1 METMDS
7 LNFDKEYIID
17 SKLST
22 LTFMDDHG
30 LNPESLSKKKNVIV
44 LYENVTILNGTETV
58 HDFIVSVQND
68 YYIYLKRRDDGNYV
82 MKIYYNY
89 NNRQQ
94 INLLLSSLKNAR
106 N

>member
-1 METMDS
+1 MEIMDS
-7 LNFDKEYIID
+7 LNFDKEDIID

-30 LNPESLSKKKNVIV
+30 LSPESLSEKKNVIV
-44 LYENVTILNGTETV
+44 LYENVTILNGIETV
-58 HDFIVSVQND
+58 NDFIVSVHND
-68 YYIYLKRRDDGNYV
+68 YYIYLKRRNGGNYAI
-82 MKIYYNY
+82 KIYYNY
-89 NNRQQ
+89 KNRQQ

>member
-7 LNFDKEYIID
+7 LNFDKEDIID
-17 SKLST
+17 SNLST
-22 LTFMDDHG
+22 IIFMDNHG
-30 LNPESLSKKKNVIV
+30 LSPESLSKKKNVIV

-58 HDFIVSVQND
+58 YDFIVSVQND
-68 YYIYLKRRDDGNYV
+68 YYIYLKRSDGGNFA

-89 NNRQQ
+89 SNRQQ

>member
-7 LNFDKEYIID
+7 LNFDKEDIID

-30 LNPESLSKKKNVIV
+30 LSPESLSKKKNVIV
-44 LYENVTILNGTETV
+44 LYENVTILNGIETV
-58 HDFIVSVQND
+58 YDFIVSVQND
-68 YYIYLKRRDDGNYV
+68 YYIYLKRRDGGNYA

>member
-7 LNFDKEYIID
+7 LNFDKEDIID

-22 LTFMDDHG
+22 LTFMDDHV
-30 LNPESLSKKKNVIV
+30 LSPESLSKKKNVIV

-58 HDFIVSVQND
+58 YDFIVSVQND

-82 MKIYYNY
+82 MNY

-94 INLLLSSLKNAR
+94 INLLLSSLKKSATW
-106 N
+106 